1 VLKPFLT
8 VGLLVLLVGCA
19 TGSPPTA
26 TERALY
32 QVTTNFVTNVNQV
45 AVVGTNGVV
54 TATNWVTN
62 VFQTFDLQPR
72 ASVEAGIRAGG
83 VAATGFG
90 FGLGGVIATILTAV
104 YGAWAT
110 WKNVQNAKLAA
121 TFANNVQVYREVV
134 RAQPSGTV
142 LDEKLK
148 EQIKAQQ
155 VESGVKEQAAKVVET
170 KVNTVEAKAA
180 AKNVL
185 NE

>member
-1 VLKPFLT
+1 
-8 VGLLVLLVGCA
+8 
-19 TGSPPTA
+19 
-26 TERALY
+26 
-32 QVTTNFVTNVNQV
+32 
-45 AVVGTNGVV
+45 
-54 TATNWVTN
+54 
-62 VFQTFDLQPR
+62 
-72 ASVEAGIRAGG
+72 
-83 VAATGFG
+83 
-90 FGLGGVIATILTAV
+90 V